1 MKHQRQI
8 IQNTLAHQDIHP
20 VLVDIGASAGAPTI
34 WEDLAHH
41 AIYIGFD
48 PDLRDLRE
56 LSDGRFHKG
65 YIINKAVTDDPA
77 RTDIDFY
84 LTKYPH
90 CSSTLPPDSDA
101 LADYVFADFFSVVGN
116 VTVPATTLHQVVQQ
130 LSLSGIDWIKT
141 DSQGTDLRLFTS
153 MPDDLRAAV
162 LAIDIEPGLIDAYKG
177 EDLFVDVHT
186 YLVQHG
192 FWMSHVDVR
201 GIIRSN
207 TANLQQV
214 LAHNRGKL
222 TFSMVDKGVRISPG
236 WCEARYL
243 RRLDWLEQHALPR
256 RAYELLWVF
265 ALVDGQYAFALDV
278 SFAYAQRFGEH
289 DRAQAMQRET
299 VRLIRHTFLYRTVPR
314 KVLQKVKGKLF
325 SAVRQVL
332 PR

>member
-1 MKHQRQI
+1 VSLHRRLFQEVLSDQ
-8 IQNTLAHQDIHP
+8 AIHP

-34 WEDLAHH
+34 WEDLAPH

-56 LSDGRFHKG
+56 VSDGRFHKG

-77 RTDIDFY
+77 RTDVDFY

-90 CSSTLPPDSDA
+90 CSSTLPPDTDA
-101 LADYVFADFFSVVGN
+101 LADYIFADFFTVVGN

-153 MPDDLRAAV
+153 MPDDLRSAV
-162 LAIDIEPGLIDAYKG
+162 LAIDIEPGLMDAYKG
-177 EDLFVDVHT
+177 EDLFVDAHT

-201 GIIRSN
+201 GTVRSN
-207 TANLQQV
+207 TANLQHI

-222 TFSMVDKGVRISPG
+222 TYLMVDKVVPISPG

-278 SFAYAQRFGEH
+278 SFAYGQRFGE
-289 DRAQAMQRET
+289 QEKVQVMQRET
-299 VRLIRHTFLYRTVPR
+299 IRLIRHTFFYRTMPR
-314 KVLQKVKGKLF
+314 KVLQKIKGKLR
-325 SAVRQVL
+325 SIIQR
-332 PR
+332 